1 MSNALAVVR
10 QDIEKMVPRLA
21 ETLPAHIAADRFKS
35 VALSAVT
42 NNPDIANCDR
52 SSILSSFMKCA
63 QDGLLPDGREASIVK
78 FGTRAQYMPM
88 VAGILKKVRNSGDL
102 ASISAHVVYS
112 GDEFA
117 YELGDHERILHRP
130 VLENRGKPIAV
141 YAIATLT
148 NGEKVREVMSVAE
161 VERVRKASRG
171 ANSGP
176 WVQWWDEMARKTVI
190 RRLSKRLPMSSDLD
204 SMVREDPAFQAEP
217 RQSQEKVINPID
229 ALNAEISEP
238 APEQDVEPP
247 KRQRRA
253 KPEPEA
259 DNTLDVDPETG
270 ELQQQQEDV
279 F

>member
-21 ETLPAHIAADRFKS
+21 ETLPAHIAAERFKS

-52 SSILSSFMKCA
+52 SSIMSSFMKCA
-63 QDGLLPDGREASIVK
+63 QDGLLPDGREAAIVK
-78 FGTRAQYMPM
+78 FGNRAQYMPM

-112 GDEFA
+112 ADEFA
-117 YELGDHERILHRP
+117 YELGDNERILHRP
-130 VLENRGKPIAV
+130 VLENRGKQIAV

-148 NGEKVREVMSVAE
+148 NGEKVREVMSATE

-171 ANSGP
+171 ANAGP
-176 WVQWWDEMARKTVI
+176 WVQWWDEMAKKTVI

-204 SMVREDPAFQAEP
+204 SMVRDDPAFHAP
-217 RQSQEKVINPID
+217 ATTEKVINPVD

-238 APEQDVEPP
+238 APEQDMEPP
-247 KRQRRA
+247 KRQRRTKTA
-253 KPEPEA
+253 EQ
-259 DNTLDVDPETG
+259 TLDVDPETG
-270 ELQQQQEDV
+270 ELQPQQQQEEV